1 MQRMAPSADVGCRN
15 KERQMRITKAVITAA
30 GRRQRTL
37 PLQALIDSDGQEKSV
52 LTILVEEAL
61 RAGIEQVCVVV
72 APGDERAYAEAVG
85 PYASRLTFIPQVE
98 PLGYG
103 HAVYCARDF
112 CGQEPFLH
120 LVSDHLWVSHAESG
134 CAEDLVQAAERHD
147 CAISAVTPS
156 RESLLPYFGCIGGKR
171 VSGTDR
177 LYAVERVME
186 KPTPTEAEQWLV
198 VPGLRAGHYLCFFGM
213 HVLTPRVMD
222 ILGVRLEEQR
232 EGVTLSD
239 ALDELGRRERYLAL
253 ESQGH
258 RYDVGVRY
266 GILMAQVALALA
278 GQDRETVL
286 SHLLELLAQREMDRG

>member
-1 MQRMAPSADVGCRN
+1 MQ
-15 KERQMRITKAVITAA
+15 ITKAVITAA

-37 PLQALIDSDGQEKSV
+37 PLQTLIDSDGQEKPV

-61 RAGIEQVCVVV
+61 RAGIEQVCVVIC
-72 APGDERAYAEAVG
+72 PGDERAYAEAVG
-85 PYASRLTFIPQVE
+85 AYANRLTFVPQAE

-103 HAVYCARDF
+103 HAVYCAREF
-112 CGQEPFLH
+112 VGQEPFLH
-120 LVSDHLWVSHAESG
+120 LVSDHLPISHTETG
-134 CAEDLVQAAERHD
+134 CAQDLVQAAERNA

-171 VSGTDR
+171 VSGSSR
-177 LYAVERVME
+177 LYTVERVME

-198 VPGLRAGHYLCFFGM
+198 ISGLRAGHYLCFFGM
-213 HVLTPRVMD
+213 HVLTPMVLE
-222 ILGVRLEEQR
+222 ILGARLEAQR
-232 EGVTLSD
+232 EAVTLSD
-239 ALDELGRRERYLAL
+239 ALDELAHRERYLAL
-253 ESQGH
+253 ESRGR

-286 SHLLELLAQREMDRG
+286 SHLLELLAQRELDRG

>member
-1 MQRMAPSADVGCRN
+1 
-15 KERQMRITKAVITAA
+15 MRITKAVITAA
-30 GRRQRTL
+30 GRHQRTL

-52 LTILVEEAL
+52 LTILVEDAL

-72 APGDERAYAEAVG
+72 APGDERAYTEAVG
-85 PYASRLTFIPQVE
+85 PYASRLTFVPQVE

-112 CGQEPFLH
+112 CGKEPFLH
-120 LVSDHLWVSHAESG
+120 LVSDHLSVSHTDIG
-134 CAEDLVQAAERHD
+134 CAQDLVQAAERHA
-147 CAISAVTPS
+147 CSISAVTPS
-156 RESLLPYFGCIGGKR
+156 RESLLPYYGCIGAKR
-171 VSGTDR
+171 ISGSDR

-213 HVLTPRVMD
+213 HVLTPMVIE
-222 ILGVRLEEQR
+222 ILGAHLERGER
-232 EGVTLSD
+232 VTLSD
-239 ALDELGRRERYLAL
+239 ALDQLGRRERYLAI
-253 ESQGH
+253 ESQGR

-278 GQDRETVL
+278 GQDREAVL
-286 SHLLELLAQREMDRG
+286 SQLLELLAQREMDRG

>member
-1 MQRMAPSADVGCRN
+1 
-15 KERQMRITKAVITAA
+15 MRITKAVITAA

-37 PLQALIDSDGQEKSV
+37 PLQALIDSDGQEKPV
-52 LTILVEEAL
+52 LAILVEETL

-72 APGDERAYAEAVG
+72 CPGDERAYAEAVG
-85 PYASRLTFIPQVE
+85 PYANRLVFAPQAE

-103 HAVYCARDF
+103 HAIYCAREFVGD
-112 CGQEPFLH
+112 EPFLH
-120 LVSDHLWVSHAESG
+120 LVSDHLPVSHSELG
-134 CAEDLVQAAERHD
+134 CAEDLVRTAERHA

-156 RESLLPYFGCIGGKR
+156 RESLLPYYGCIGGKR
-171 VSGTDR
+171 IAGSNR
-177 LYAVERVME
+177 LYTVERVME

-198 VPGLRAGHYLCFFGM
+198 VSGLRAGHYLCFFGM
-213 HVLTPRVMD
+213 HVLTPTVFE
-222 ILGVRLEEQR
+222 ILAARLQRQR

-239 ALDELGRRERYLAL
+239 ALDELARRERYLAL
-253 ESQGH
+253 ESQGR

-286 SHLLELLAQREMDRG
+286 SHLLELLAQRELDRS